1 MVDEQ
6 ADILVV
12 DTFAGARN
20 DGFEEDEHDVDGDEM
35 NAAFHNSLAD
45 TAEDACDA
53 YGEENNNSEAVV
65 VVAVVEPVAAKFV
78 VLDVTELAGCD
89 SIVDYLSEVLLDFE
103 QYLPSFFPLVSVDD
117 NEGSSHAREIRH
129 RLQKLKDQSHEKCL

>member
-1 MVDEQ
+1 M
-6 ADILVV
+6 
-12 DTFAGARN
+12 
-20 DGFEEDEHDVDGDEM
+20 DGDEM
-35 NAAFHNSLAD
+35 SAAFHNSLAD

-89 SIVDYLSEVLLDFE
+89 SIVDYLSEVLLDF
-103 QYLPSFFPLVSVDD
+103 
-117 NEGSSHAREIRH
+117 
-129 RLQKLKDQSHEKCL
+129 

>member
-1 MVDEQ
+1 
-6 ADILVV
+6 
-12 DTFAGARN
+12 
-20 DGFEEDEHDVDGDEM
+20 M

-65 VVAVVEPVAAKFV
+65 VVAAKFV

-89 SIVDYLSEVLLDFE
+89 SLVDYSSEVLLDFE
-103 QYLPSFFPLVSVDD
+103 QYLPSFFPLASVDD